1 TCLVMFIV
9 WELTVDKPAVNL
21 RVLRNRSLATG
32 TAIGAV
38 LGAVLFS
45 SLFLLPVYMQD
56 FLRYDAMQTGLALM
70 PRSLVMLV
78 TIPIVGAI
86 YNRVSPRL
94 VMSIGLVVGG
104 ITCLMMSRFDLQTSK
119 E

>member
-21 RVLRNRSLATG
+21 RVLRNRSFATG
-32 TAIGAV
+32 TVIGAV

-45 SLFLLPVYMQD
+45 TLFLLPVYMQD
-56 FLRYDAMQTGLALM
+56 FLHYDAMQTGLALM

-86 YNRVSPRL
+86 YNKVDPRF
-94 VMSIGLVVGG
+94 VIAFGLGLGG
-104 ITCLMMSRFDLQTSK
+104 YTCI
-119 E
+119 